1 MALSKSIRRADVHK
15 THGRGAGGG
24 GAGAVTKL
32 GRGHYLAP
40 QVGQHCKK
48 PG

>member
-24 GAGAVTKL
+24 EQELSQSSGVVTT
-32 GRGHYLAP
+32 
-40 QVGQHCKK
+40 
-48 PG
+48 